1 MSVTRLVVAGAEI
14 AVGEIRVP
22 AEAAH
27 HARVTRVAPGDP
39 VEVLDLAGTVGVG
52 TLARWDGAACVV
64 EVERVEHGRGEPPA
78 PLVLGLAALHTQAF
92 DWAVEKAT
100 ELGAT
105 AIVPVLAARVQG
117 GRHAARV
124 ERWQRLADAAVA
136 QCGRSRPPRVGE
148 PTPLSSFAAGARG
161 ACLVAAAG
169 APMPEPFAAGAD
181 GMTVLVGPE
190 GGLTDEERAA
200 VRAAGFAGLPLGPRT
215 LRAET
220 AAVAALTLAQHLAGW
235 LG

>member
-1 MSVTRLVVAGAEI
+1 MSVTRLVVAGAAL
-14 AVGEIRVP
+14 AVGTVRVP
-22 AEAAH
+22 AETAH
-27 HARVTRVAPGDP
+27 HARVARVMPGDP
-39 VEVLDLAGTVGVG
+39 VEVLDLVGTVGIG
-52 TLARWDGAACVV
+52 TLTRWDGGTCVV
-64 EVERVEHGRGEPPA
+64 EVERVEYGRGEPPA

-117 GRHAARV
+117 GRHATRV

-136 QCGRSRPPRVGE
+136 QCGRSRPPRVCL
-148 PTPLSSFAAGARG
+148 PLPLDGFAGTAHGVRFVADRG
-161 ACLVAAAG
+161 APVPRPVAT
-169 APMPEPFAAGAD
+169 GAD
-181 GMTVLVGPE
+181 GVTVLVGPE
-190 GGLTDEERAA
+190 GGFTADELAA

-220 AAVAALTLAQHLAGW
+220 AAVAALTVAQHLAGW
-235 LG
+235 LR